1 MIWTPNNVD
10 RLIEL
15 SNTKLTSTKIA
26 MELGTTK
33 NAVIGKLHRMR
44 VKNGHTP
51 KPLQTRNN
59 RRLSTSY
66 FKKLG
71 KKPCSL
77 CKDMFMSYSKY
88 DKFCDRC
95 KRRSPYVDCQMSRIY
110 EVEIMIT
117 KTEIYH
123 VKAKDD
129 ADLVKECQFS
139 KLQKKSNNVKY
150 VRTDDELRKMGGW
163 SDISNVK

>member
-1 MIWTPNNVD
+1 
-10 RLIEL
+10 
-15 SNTKLTSTKIA
+15 
-26 MELGTTK
+26 
-33 NAVIGKLHRMR
+33 
-44 VKNGHTP
+44 
-51 KPLQTRNN
+51 
-59 RRLSTSY
+59 
-66 FKKLG
+66 
-71 KKPCSL
+71 
-77 CKDMFMSYSKY
+77 
-88 DKFCDRC
+88 
-95 KRRSPYVDCQMSRIY
+95 MSRIY

>member
-1 MIWTPNNVD
+1 
-10 RLIEL
+10 
-15 SNTKLTSTKIA
+15 
-26 MELGTTK
+26 
-33 NAVIGKLHRMR
+33 
-44 VKNGHTP
+44 
-51 KPLQTRNN
+51 
-59 RRLSTSY
+59 
-66 FKKLG
+66 
-71 KKPCSL
+71 
-77 CKDMFMSYSKY
+77 
-88 DKFCDRC
+88 
-95 KRRSPYVDCQMSRIY
+95 
-110 EVEIMIT
+110 MIT